1 MKKVSLIITI
11 LNEEETIISLLES
24 VVGQTILPN
33 EFIIVDGGSSD
44 KTIKL
49 INKFVKKTQKTI
61 KFPIKILTK
70 KGNRSKGRNFAIE
83 NSSFDWIAITDA
95 GCILDKHWLEEL
107 TQKQRKTGAQVVAG
121 YYSAKA
127 STSFEKAVVPYVLVM
142 PDKLD
147 ENNFLPATRSVLL
160 NKKIW
165 QNAGKFNEKL
175 SDNEDYEFSKRLKN
189 AGVKIG
195 FAKKA
200 IVYWLPRKTL
210 KSFINM
216 IFRFAR
222 GDIQAGIVRPK
233 VLLIF
238 GRYFVGLLLLIF
250 GIYQYF
256 WQQNVWILFGL
267 LPVLML
273 LYILWSIVKNYRY
286 SKESFYWYPI
296 LQVTSD
302 LAVMWGSIKGLRW

>member
-1 MKKVSLIITI
+1 MEKVSLIITI
-11 LNEEETIISLLES
+11 LNEDVSIISLLES
-24 VVGQTILPN
+24 VLTQTFLPN
-33 EFIIVDGGSSD
+33 EFIIVDGGSTD

-49 INKFVKKTQKTI
+49 IKNFIKQNKKTI
-61 KFPIKILTK
+61 SFPIKILTK
-70 KGNRSKGRNFAIE
+70 NGNRSKGRNFAIE

-95 GCILDKHWLEEL
+95 GCILDKYWLEEL
-107 TQKQRKTGAQVVAG
+107 TLKQRETNSQVVGG
-121 YYSAKA
+121 YYSALAK
-127 STSFEKAVVPYVLVM
+127 TSFEKAVVPYVLVM

-147 ENNFLPATRSVLL
+147 ENNFLPATRSVLFS
-160 NKKIW
+160 KKVW
-165 QNAGKFNEKL
+165 EEVGGFDENL
-175 SDNEDYEFSKRLKN
+175 SDNEDYEFAKRLKKMG
-189 AGVKIG
+189 AKIG

-210 KSFINM
+210 KSFIYM

-238 GRYFVGLLLLIF
+238 GRYFIGFLLLIF

-256 WQQNVWILFGL
+256 WQQSFWILFGL
-267 LPVLML
+267 MPVLTL

-286 SKESFYWYPI
+286 SKDSFYWYPI
-296 LQVTSD
+296 LQISSD
-302 LAVMWGSIKGLRW
+302 LAVMWGSIKGLRR

>member
-83 NSSFDWIAITDA
+83 NSSFDWIAITDG
-95 GCILDKHWLEEL
+95 GCILDKYWLEEL
-107 TQKQRKTGAQVVAG
+107 TQKQRKIGAQVVAG

-165 QNAGKFNEKL
+165 QNAGKFNENL

-189 AGVKIG
+189 TGVEIG
-195 FAKKA
+195 FAKTA

-286 SKESFYWYPI
+286 SKQSFYWYPV
-296 LQVTSD
+296 LQISSD